1 MFRGTSA
8 SQDVR
13 FRSKK
18 KTMLQKIGCARV
30 LDKKVNL
37 TNGHIKM
44 EYIYT
49 WVSKRITELL
59 GAEDEILIGM
69 VTAWLE
75 KEDLD
80 PKDMQLELL
89 EFLDKK
95 TPEFMK
101 ELWSLLVSAQEQE
114 SGIPLQFV
122 QDRMKELS
130 KNQDKNE
137 VISERLKE
145 ISEKVANENDSSEP
159 AKTEET
165 TSEKNENKEE
175 DESNS
180 SRRNVIQ
187 LQKCQLDLNARFS
200 ECSFGELFG
209 EELITILASKSK
221 KKTQANIYTILRCIY
236 TLNGKDRSE
245 RSERSERSDR
255 RRRSKSRSRRHE
267 RSERN
272 RGERHERRGDE
283 RTDDITKSSSSR
295 RDRDR
300 RDAHRHRDS
309 RDSRDR
315 RDRDRRSDRDRYSR
329 HHRSRSRER
338 RSDRE
343 VREEKTTSRK
353 RRFVEEENNE
363 AELFGPAPPKDT
375 KPAQESDDELLNS
388 DSDSDSMWDGSDDEK
403 EHSRS
408 SKK

>member
-180 SRRNVIQ
+180 SRRNGIAV
-187 LQKCQLDLNARFS
+187 S
-200 ECSFGELFG
+200 
-209 EELITILASKSK
+209 
-221 KKTQANIYTILRCIY
+221 
-236 TLNGKDRSE
+236 
-245 RSERSERSDR
+245 
-255 RRRSKSRSRRHE
+255 
-267 RSERN
+267 
-272 RGERHERRGDE
+272 
-283 RTDDITKSSSSR
+283 
-295 RDRDR
+295 
-300 RDAHRHRDS
+300 
-309 RDSRDR
+309 
-315 RDRDRRSDRDRYSR
+315 
-329 HHRSRSRER
+329 HHMEPR
-338 RSDRE
+338 
-343 VREEKTTSRK
+343 
-353 RRFVEEENNE
+353 
-363 AELFGPAPPKDT
+363 
-375 KPAQESDDELLNS
+375 
-388 DSDSDSMWDGSDDEK
+388 
-403 EHSRS
+403 
-408 SKK
+408 